1 MHNLAIP
8 AGLTLVL
15 ASTLSATA
23 QQPPSTQPSAQ
34 GGLGPTI
41 RLLNAGASPR
51 TLRLAPR
58 QGATGV
64 IDLTMKITA
73 KRTVDGALTPE
84 PPSPGVLMSF
94 KTVVTEIDGDRIGY
108 TFECI
113 KGDLVE
119 DQEVP
124 AQIREMLRGGITMVA
139 GLRGTGVIS
148 DRGVSLGATVT
159 RTPGMDQALLGHA
172 MAIERLLGQVT
183 TPLPAE
189 PVGVGGSWEATNTI
203 DEDGL
208 TVQETITCTL
218 TAMDGKAV
226 EIDTEIRRQA
236 DPQPVRDPNIP
247 AGASANLTAYAF
259 AGTGRAVLRLD
270 ELHPIEGAV
279 NVTADSTVQMAFGG
293 VHHEV
298 TMNVTVATELK
309 RGG

>member
-1 MHNLAIP
+1 MIHVTRLLCFPATLLISIP
-8 AGLTLVL
+8 CP
-15 ASTLSATA
+15 A
-23 QQPPSTQPSAQ
+23 QPPPSTQPSAQ
-34 GGLGPTI
+34 GGSGPTI

-58 QGATGV
+58 PGAIGV
-64 IDLTMKITA
+64 IDLTMHINA
-73 KRTVDGALTPE
+73 RQTVDGAVTPE

-94 KTVVTEIDGDRIGY
+94 KTVVTRIDGDRIGY

-119 DQEVP
+119 DPQVP
-124 AQIREMLRGGITMVA
+124 PQIREIMRGGITMVA

-148 DRGVSLGATVT
+148 DRGVSLGASVT

-172 MAIERLLGQVT
+172 MAIERLLGQVS

-189 PVGVGGSWEATNTI
+189 PVGVGGRWETTNTI

-218 TAMDGKAV
+218 TAMDGNTV
-226 EIDTEIRRQA
+226 EIDTEIRRHA
-236 DPQPVRDPNIP
+236 DPQPVRDPNLP
-247 AGASANLTAYAF
+247 AGTNLTAYAF
-259 AGTGRAVLRLD
+259 AGTGRAVLQLD
-270 ELHPIEGAV
+270 VLHPIEGAV
-279 NVTADSTVQMAFGG
+279 NVTADSTLQMEIGG
-293 VHHEV
+293 VGYEV
-298 TMNVTVATELK
+298 ILNVTVATELK

>member
-1 MHNLAIP
+1 MRHLAIP
-8 AGLTLVL
+8 AGLALVL
-15 ASTLSATA
+15 ASTLSATG

-34 GGLGPTI
+34 GGSGPTI

-58 QGATGV
+58 PGATGV
-64 IDLTMKITA
+64 IDLTMHINARQTL
-73 KRTVDGALTPE
+73 DGAVTPQ

-124 AQIREMLRGGITMVA
+124 AQIREMLRGGITMVV

-247 AGASANLTAYAF
+247 AGASANLTAYAC